1 MNTPKPKKTTSGKKT
16 KKSPEQV
23 SLVPE
28 RSRGESPVSPLAQAH
43 FLPYQLRWLHDPSPI
58 KLWQKSRRIGATY
71 VQSFEDVYDIITNPK
86 ITQVWFSSADD
97 SAAKEYILYCT
108 KWAQLFNVVAEDMG
122 EVFLDE
128 KKDITVYQ
136 IRFPKNKRIT
146 ALSSNPKAFRSKGG
160 KVVLDEF
167 AHHSDAAALWKAA
180 KPAIT
185 WGYPLRILSTHHG
198 TTSLFNRFCDQ
209 IKKGKLHW
217 SMHTTDIFTAANEGL
232 VSRILNKEASEEEIK
247 EWLKKEEEDSF
258 DRITWLEEYCVLPS
272 DENSSFLS
280 YELIQSCE
288 SDTTLNA
295 PLPAPLSFPRRGAGG
310 EVFPVSPASPM
321 SPSSGEFFLGID
333 IGRKKD
339 LTVIWGLERLGDLKY
354 TRLLKILEKM
364 PFKGQCD
371 ILYGIIELLKPRRV
385 CIDSTGLGMQLA
397 EETKTKYGHIIEP
410 VSFTNKVKEELAFTL
425 LSNFQDKRVVIPS
438 DHAIREDLH
447 SVRKI
452 TTAANNIRF
461 DVNQSETS
469 GHADRFWALALAL
482 HAASNN
488 SGPMIIKSAHRRQS
502 YKLLQGFH

>member
-1 MNTPKPKKTTSGKKT
+1 MATQLKKPPVTRKNT
-16 KKSPEQV
+16 KKPEKPAIPGWSPSEV
-23 SLVPE
+23 E
-28 RSRGESPVSPLAQAH
+28 GH

-58 KLWQKSRRIGATY
+58 KIWQKSRRIGATY

-86 ITQVWFSSADD
+86 VNQVWFSSADD

-122 EVFLDE
+122 ETFLDE

-136 IRFPKNKRIT
+136 IRFPKNRRIT

-167 AHHSDAAALWKAA
+167 AHHSDAPALWKAA

-185 WGYPLRILSTHHG
+185 WGYPLRMLSTHHG

-232 VSRILNKEASEEEIK
+232 VSRILNKEVSEEEIK

-258 DRITWLEEYCVLPS
+258 DRVTWLEEYCVLPS

-288 SDTTLNA
+288 SDTTL
-295 PLPAPLSFPRRGAGG
+295 SDPRAESR
-310 EVFPVSPASPM
+310 
-321 SPSSGEFFLGID
+321 GEFYLGID

-339 LTVIWGLERLGDLKY
+339 LTCIWTLEKLGDLKY
-354 TRLLKILEKM
+354 TRDVRILEKM
-364 PFKGQCD
+364 PFNKQRD
-371 ILYGIIELLKPRRV
+371 ILYGIIETLKPRRV
-385 CIDSTGLGMQLA
+385 CIDATGLGMQLA
-397 EETKTKYGHIIEP
+397 EETKTKFGHIIEP

-438 DHAIREDLH
+438 EHAIREDLH

-461 DVNQSETS
+461 DVNQSEVS
-469 GHADRFWALALAL
+469 GHADRFWSLALAL
-482 HAASNN
+482 HAASTN
-488 SGPMIIKSAHRRQS
+488 SGPMIIKTGHRRQS
-502 YKLLQGFH
+502 YKLLQGFY

>member
-1 MNTPKPKKTTSGKKT
+1 MATQPKKPPVTRKSTKKT
-16 KKSPEQV
+16 EKPSGTP
-23 SLVPE
+23 L
-28 RSRGESPVSPLAQAH
+28 SPLSKEIAQAH

-58 KLWQKSRRIGATY
+58 KIWQKSRRIGATY

-86 ITQVWFSSADD
+86 VNQVWFSSADD

-122 EVFLDE
+122 ETFLDE

-136 IRFPKNKRIT
+136 IRFPKNRRIT

-167 AHHSDAAALWKAA
+167 AHHSDAPALWKAA

-185 WGYPLRILSTHHG
+185 WGYPLRLLSTHHG

-232 VSRILNKEASEEEIK
+232 VSRILNKEVSEEEIK
-247 EWLKKEEEDSF
+247 DWLKREEEDSF
-258 DRITWLEEYCVLPS
+258 DRVTWLEEYCVMPS

-288 SDTTLNA
+288 SDTTLNSQ
-295 PLPAPLSFPRRGAGG
+295 LSTLN
-310 EVFPVSPASPM
+310 S
-321 SPSSGEFFLGID
+321 EFYLGID

-339 LTVIWGLERLGDLKY
+339 LTCIWTLEKLGDLKY
-354 TRLLKILEKM
+354 TRDVRILEKM
-364 PFKGQCD
+364 PFNKQRD
-371 ILYGIIELLKPRRV
+371 ILWGIIETLKPRRV
-385 CIDSTGLGMQLA
+385 CIDATGLGMQLA
-397 EETKTKYGHIIEP
+397 EETKTKFGHIIEP
-410 VSFTNKVKEELAFTL
+410 VSFTSKVKEELAFTL

-438 DHAIREDLH
+438 EHAIREDLH

-461 DVNQSETS
+461 DVNQSEVS
-469 GHADRFWALALAL
+469 GHADRFWALALGL

-488 SGPMIIKSAHRRQS
+488 SGPMIIKSGHRRQS
-502 YKLLQGFH
+502 QKLLQGFY

>member
-1 MNTPKPKKTTSGKKT
+1 MATQPKKPPVTRKNKK
-16 KKSPEQV
+16 KPENPSV
-23 SLVPE
+23 GTRAVPE
-28 RSRGESPVSPLAQAH
+28 RSRGAESRVSPLSGQSSEIAQAH

-58 KLWQKSRRIGATY
+58 KIWQKSRRIGATY
-71 VQSFEDVYDIITNPK
+71 VQSFEDVYDIITNAK
-86 ITQVWFSSADD
+86 VNQVWFSSADD

-122 EVFLDE
+122 ETFLDE

-136 IRFPKNKRIT
+136 IRFPKNRRIT

-167 AHHSDAAALWKAA
+167 AHHSDAPALWKAA

-185 WGYPLRILSTHHG
+185 WGYPLRLLSTHHG

-232 VSRILNKEASEEEIK
+232 VSRILNKDASEAEIK

-258 DRITWLEEYCVLPS
+258 DRITWLEEYCVMPS

-288 SDTTLNA
+288 SDTTLK
-295 PLPAPLSFPRRGAGG
+295 APLSFPRRGDGG
-310 EVFPVSPASPM
+310 EVEN
-321 SPSSGEFFLGID
+321 GEFYLGID

-339 LTVIWGLERLGDLKY
+339 LTCIWTLEKLGDLKY
-354 TRLLKILEKM
+354 TRSVNILEKM
-364 PFKGQCD
+364 PFKNQRD
-371 ILYGIIELLKPRRV
+371 ILYGIIETLKPRRV

-397 EETKTKYGHIIEP
+397 EETKTKFGHIIEP

-425 LSNFQDKRVVIPS
+425 LSNFQDKRVVIPAE
-438 DHAIREDLH
+438 HVIREDLH

-461 DVNQSETS
+461 DVNQSEVS
-469 GHADRFWALALAL
+469 GHADRFWSLALAL
-482 HAASNN
+482 HAASTN
-488 SGPMIIKSAHRRQS
+488 SGPMIIKTGHRRQS
-502 YKLLQGFH
+502 YKLLQGFY